1 MTKYRLRFLYQHY
14 QAGTLTNLEHLEWK
28 TLLADPNMKEGL
40 EEIIDEGWYDFSEQ
54 EIHLMDQ
61 SHANQIFDRIVAIP
75 QQKVKQ
81 IALWKS
87 IAAAASILLVA
98 ALALFLYKAFPSGI
112 EGGAVK
118 HATHIS
124 PGGNK
129 AFLTLGNGKRIILTD
144 LENGT
149 FSARNGMKITKTHD
163 GQLVYTITGNQHS
176 GRNEYNLIET
186 PRGGQYQV
194 LLPDGTHVWL
204 NAASSLKYPSVFK
217 GKERKVELQG
227 EAYFEVSKNKK
238 MPFKVISSH
247 QTVEVLGTHFN
258 VNSYSEES
266 ENRTTLLEGS
276 VRVEPNRSTGLII
289 RPGEQSRVKVN
300 GKDKINVIEAD
311 LEEVM
316 AWKNNYFRFNN
327 EKIESIMRKISRWY
341 DVSVEYHGAI
351 SEEEFNGTISRT
363 KNISQVLEMLEDTK
377 SVHFKI
383 EGRRIIV
390 MK

>member
-28 TLLADPNMKEGL
+28 TLLADPNWKESL

-54 EIHLMDQ
+54 EMSAMDP
-61 SHANQIFDRIVAIP
+61 SHADQIFDRIVTIP
-75 QQKVKQ
+75 QQKAKP
-81 IALWKS
+81 ALLWKP
-87 IAAAASILLVA
+87 IAVAASILLVA
-98 ALALFLYKAFPSGI
+98 ALSLLFFTKIPSDIRGVY
-112 EGGAVK
+112 VK
-118 HATHIS
+118 HTTHIK

-129 AFLTLGNGKRIILTD
+129 AYLTLGNGKRIILTD

-149 FSARNGMKITKTHD
+149 LSAQNGLQITKTHD
-163 GQLVYTITGNQHS
+163 GQLVYTITGDQPS
-176 GRNEYNLIET
+176 GKNDYNIIET
-186 PRGGQYQV
+186 PRGGQYQI

-204 NAASSLKYPSVFK
+204 NAASSLKYPSVFT

-238 MPFKVISSH
+238 MPFKVISSQ

-258 VNSYSEES
+258 VNSYSEEV
-266 ENRTTLLEGS
+266 EARTTLLEGS
-276 VRVEPNRSTGLII
+276 VRVEPNHGTGIMI
-289 RPGEQSRVKVN
+289 KPGQQSRVKLN
-300 GKDKINVIEAD
+300 DKINVIAAD

-316 AWKNNYFRFNN
+316 AWKSNYFRFNN

-341 DVSVEYHGAI
+341 DVSVEYHGPI

>member
-28 TLLADPNMKEGL
+28 TLLADPNLKGSL

-54 EIHLMDQ
+54 EMSVMDP
-61 SHANQIFDRIVAIP
+61 SHANQIFDRIVATP
-75 QQKVKQ
+75 QQKAKPTF
-81 IALWKS
+81 LWKP
-87 IAAAASILLVA
+87 IAVAASILLIA
-98 ALALFLYKAFPSGI
+98 ALSVVFFTRMPSDNR
-112 EGGAVK
+112 GAYVK
-118 HATHIS
+118 HTTHIK

-129 AFLTLGNGKRIILTD
+129 AYLTLGNGKRIILTD

-149 FSARNGMKITKTHD
+149 LSTQNGLQITKTHD
-163 GQLVYTITGNQHS
+163 GQLVYTITGDQPS
-176 GRNEYNLIET
+176 GGNDYNVIET
-186 PRGGQYQV
+186 PRGGQYQI

-204 NAASSLKYPSVFK
+204 NAASSLKYPSVFT

-238 MPFKVISSH
+238 MPFKVISSQ

-258 VNSYSEES
+258 VNSYAEDKEA
-266 ENRTTLLEGS
+266 RTTLLEGS
-276 VRVEPNRSTGLII
+276 VRVEPNHSAGIMI
-289 RPGEQSRVKVN
+289 RPGQQTRVKLN
-300 GKDKINVIEAD
+300 DKINVIEAD

-316 AWKNNYFRFNN
+316 AWKDNYFRFNN

-341 DVSVEYHGAI
+341 DVGVEYHGPI
-351 SEEEFNGTISRT
+351 SEEEFNGTISRA